1 MTGRS
6 SLAAGDLNTIAVL
19 ERELLLVDVGGGS
32 ETHLARRAEHG
43 GRAAVEHDD
52 DVIPPAVTDD
62 LDGVKW
68 EDTTLC
74 GRRWHGMAPGPD
86 DLTSLWQEAAFA
98 PTCRGCL
105 RIVDSWLPI
114 TDAPP
119 GLQLLASVVAE
130 RVIESSSTFVSG
142 IPGQH
147 LEVAR
152 RAIRS
157 ALRSRGYRSNT
168 HVADDVLA
176 VWSDDAYNALDRD
189 ELRASAATV
198 IERIVA
204 GEVSEAPTPKLT
216 IAWSTWIADR

>member
-1 MTGRS
+1 M
-6 SLAAGDLNTIAVL
+6 AAGELNTIAVL
-19 ERELLLVDVGGGS
+19 DRELLLVDVGGGS

-52 DVIPPAVTDD
+52 DVIPPAVADD
-62 LDGVKW
+62 VGGLKW

-86 DLTSLWQEAAFA
+86 DLAALWQEAAVA

-114 TDAPP
+114 ADAPP
-119 GLQLLASVVAE
+119 GLQLLAAVVAE
-130 RVIESSSTFVSG
+130 RVIESSSTYVSG

-168 HVADDVLA
+168 HVADDVLL
-176 VWSDDAYNALDRD
+176 VWSDDAYEALDQDAMSARIND
-189 ELRASAATV
+189 AMARIASG
-198 IERIVA
+198 
-204 GEVSEAPTPKLT
+204 GEEVPSCDGARSASVE
-216 IAWSTWIADR
+216 WGTWVVGA